1 MKFLDLLRLSSSSLW
16 KRKVRT
22 LLTVLGVTIGVASIV
37 VMVSLGLGLNKSSM
51 EEMESYGSLTAVT
64 VNLPGSYGYYSSG
77 TVAERTSSSG
87 KKEEE
92 KRLDDALV
100 ETLKALPHVNLVSPI
115 LNVDVIARSGIYEG
129 SFRVQ
134 GMTAEAFEAMK
145 IPLGEGT
152 FPQKG
157 AEKLEFFYG
166 NMILQSFYNA
176 RTGSYPYYERGELP
190 PIDLMKDPIFIIF
203 DTDAFYSVKYG
214 SSRSSS
220 GSQSGSGATK
230 TAPPKKYLIDSCG
243 MVDGGPEDW
252 SRYSYN
258 VYCDIDALKT
268 ELKRIFKN
276 KAIPGQPKT
285 KSGKPYKEIYYSE
298 IYVDVD
304 DMEYVSEVQNAI
316 NTMGYQASSNAE
328 WVKSMQTQYGYIQL
342 VLGGIGAVSLLV
354 AAIGITN
361 TMMMS
366 IYERTKEIGIMKV
379 LGCDLRNIQMMFLME
394 AGFIGLI
401 GGLIG
406 LVFSFGVSIV
416 INRVV
421 ASMGNM
427 MTLSYI
433 PPWLALLS
441 LVFAILVGMVAGFFP
456 SLRAMRL
463 SPLAAIRNE

>member
-1 MKFLDLLRLSSSSLW
+1 MEEKSAYPAYRA
-16 KRKVRT
+16 
-22 LLTVLGVTIGVASIV
+22 GIGVASIV

-51 EEMESYGSLTAVT
+51 EEMESYGSLTAIT
-64 VNLPGSYGYYSSG
+64 VNEAGGYGYSYSGS
-77 TVAERTSSSG
+77 VMVQSSSSD
-87 KKEEE
+87 KEQEE
-92 KRLDDALV
+92 KRLDDELV
-100 ETLKALPHVNLVSPI
+100 ETLKAIPHVNLVSPV
-115 LNVDVIARSGIYEG
+115 LSVDVIARSGIYEG
-129 SFRVQ
+129 NFRVQ
-134 GMTAEAFEAMK
+134 GMTPEAFEAMK

-152 FPQKG
+152 FPQKN

-166 NMILQSFYNA
+166 NMVLQSFYNA
-176 RTGSYPYYERGELP
+176 RTGSYPYYEKGEMPDVNL
-190 PIDLMKDPIFIIF
+190 LKDPVFVIF
-203 DTDAFYSVKYG
+203 DTSAYYSNKYG
-214 SSRSSS
+214 DGSS
-220 GSQSGSGATK
+220 GASK
-230 TAPPKKYLIDSCG
+230 TPPPKKYLVGTCG
-243 MVDGGPEDW
+243 LVEGGPENW
-252 SRYSYN
+252 SRYSYD
-258 VYCDIDALKT
+258 VYCDIDLLKT

-276 KAIPGQPKT
+276 KAIPGQPTTKT
-285 KSGKPYKEIYYSE
+285 GKPFKEIYYSQ

-304 DMEYVSEVQNAI
+304 DMENVTEVQNAI
-316 NTMGYQASSNAE
+316 NAMGYQASSNAE
-328 WVKSMQTQYGYIQL
+328 WVQAMQTQYGYVQL

-394 AGFIGLI
+394 AGFIGFI
-401 GGLIG
+401 GGIVG
-406 LVFSFGVSIV
+406 LVFSFAVSILLNQ
-416 INRVV
+416 IV

-441 LVFAILVGMVAGFFP
+441 LVFAILVGMIAGFFP

>member
-64 VNLPGSYGYYSSG
+64 VNLAGSYGNFSSG
-77 TVAERTSSSG
+77 MAVAESTSSSG

-100 ETLKALPHVNLVSPI
+100 ETLKALPHVNLVSPV
-115 LNVDVIARSGIYEG
+115 LNVDVIAKSGIYEG
-129 SFRVQ
+129 NFRVQ

-145 IPLGEGT
+145 IPLGEGA
-152 FPQKG
+152 FPKKD

-166 NMILQSFYNA
+166 NMVLQSFSNS
-176 RTGSYPYYERGELP
+176 RTGSYPYYEKGELP
-190 PIDLMKDPIFIIF
+190 PIDLMKDPIFVIF
-203 DTDAFYSVKYG
+203 DTNAYYNNKYG
-214 SSRSSS
+214 STQGSSAS
-220 GSQSGSGATK
+220 SK
-230 TAPPKKYLIDSCG
+230 TPPPKKYLIGTCG
-243 MVDGGPEDW
+243 MVEGGPEDW
-252 SRYSYN
+252 SRYSYD

-276 KAIPGQPKT
+276 KAIPGQPTT
-285 KSGKPYKEIYYSE
+285 KSGKPYKEIYYSQ

-304 DMEYVSEVQNAI
+304 DMENVSEVQSAI
-316 NTMGYQASSNAE
+316 NAMGYQASSNAE
-328 WVKSMQTQYGYIQL
+328 WVQAMQTQYGYVQL

-401 GGLIG
+401 GGLVG
-406 LVFSFGVSIV
+406 LVFSFGVSVV
-416 INRVV
+416 INKIV

>member
-16 KRKVRT
+16 NRKVRT

-51 EEMESYGSLTAVT
+51 EEMESYGSLTAIT
-64 VNLPGSYGYYSSG
+64 VNEAGGYGYSYSGS
-77 TVAERTSSSG
+77 VMVQSSSSD
-87 KKEEE
+87 KEQEE
-92 KRLDDALV
+92 KRLDDELV
-100 ETLKALPHVNLVSPI
+100 ETLKAIPHVNLVSPV
-115 LNVDVIARSGIYEG
+115 LSVDVIARSGIYEG
-129 SFRVQ
+129 NFRVQ
-134 GMTAEAFEAMK
+134 GMTPEAFEAMK

-152 FPQKG
+152 FPQKN

-166 NMILQSFYNA
+166 NMVLQSFYNA
-176 RTGSYPYYERGELP
+176 RTGSYPYYEKGEMPDINL
-190 PIDLMKDPIFIIF
+190 LKDPVFVIF
-203 DTDAFYSVKYG
+203 DTSAYYSNKYG
-214 SSRSSS
+214 DGSS
-220 GSQSGSGATK
+220 GASK
-230 TAPPKKYLIDSCG
+230 TPPPKKYLIGTCG
-243 MVDGGPEDW
+243 LVEGGPENW
-252 SRYSYN
+252 SRYSYD
-258 VYCDIDALKT
+258 VYCDIDLLKT

-276 KAIPGQPKT
+276 KAIPGQPTTKT
-285 KSGKPYKEIYYSE
+285 GKPFKEIYYSQ

-304 DMEYVSEVQNAI
+304 DMENVTEVQNAI
-316 NTMGYQASSNAE
+316 NAMGYQASSNAE
-328 WVKSMQTQYGYIQL
+328 WVQAMQTQYGYVQL

-394 AGFIGLI
+394 AGFIGFI
-401 GGLIG
+401 GGIVG
-406 LVFSFGVSIV
+406 LVFSFAISIL
-416 INRVV
+416 INQIV

-441 LVFAILVGMVAGFFP
+441 LVFAILVGMIAGFFP